1 MNKDQNL
8 DFKSFKKNF
17 GKNQALAFL
26 VLFFQIGPKRYK
38 IENFLFQARSMREFH
53 Q

>member
-26 VLFFQIGPKRYK
+26 VLFFKSDQKDTR
-38 IENFLFQARSMREFH
+38 
-53 Q
+53 